1 MVESFHLTN
10 LAGLGLHQA
19 FEGVNLKVREDY
31 KLNIVFVVVTRKSA
45 IRYFWRY
52 KLRPWYFG
60 FVLVFRV
67 TDQNFKIENDLR
79 TLCLRN
85 LLESTLE
92 KNNQISVVVSS
103 KLFC

>member
-19 FEGVNLKVREDY
+19 FEGVSLKVREDH
-31 KLNIVFVVVTRKSA
+31 KLNIVFVVVTRKFAKS
-45 IRYFWRY
+45 YFWRY

-60 FVLVFRV
+60 LVLVFRI

-92 KNNQISVVVSS
+92 KNNQIFVVVSS